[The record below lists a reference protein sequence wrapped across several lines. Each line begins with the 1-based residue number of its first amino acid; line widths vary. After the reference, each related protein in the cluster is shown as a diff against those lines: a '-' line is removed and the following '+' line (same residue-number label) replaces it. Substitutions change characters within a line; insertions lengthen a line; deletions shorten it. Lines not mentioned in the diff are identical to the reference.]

1 MRATTLLALLLAC
14 AFARAPELARA
25 RTVLPARGHVELA
38 AGPRS
43 MTDDC
48 DACRTFMKAVERQVS
63 RGKIQGE
70 MAAAIAEMCEE
81 ATHGETSQMS
91 VCVAAGEAGLRFAT
105 RYLENHPEL
114 GDRACRAL
122 EMCDDVR
129 AMDSGEE
136 SVVRSMGARE
146 TRAVRAAAA
155 NARTVADDETC
166 ADCVMASNLLANEL
180 RSNTTSAFV
189 VSEVDALCTALGTE
203 LAAECDALI
212 EPYVPVLLNAL
223 ADKLKDACTKMGIC
237 SENER

>member
-1 MRATTLLALLLAC
+1 MRATTLFTLLLAC
-14 AFARAPELARA
+14 ACACAPELARA
-25 RTVLPARGHVELA
+25 RSVLPARGHVELT

-43 MTDDC
+43 TTDDC
-48 DACRTFMKAVERQVS
+48 DACQTFMKAVERKISQ
-63 RGKIQGE
+63 GKIQGE

-114 GDRACRAL
+114 GDKACQAL
-122 EMCDDVR
+122 EMCDN
-129 AMDSGEE
+129 AQAPHSAAE
-136 SVVRSMGARE
+136 SVVRSMSAGE
-146 TRAVRAAAA
+146 TRMVCAAAA
-155 NARTVADDETC
+155 NARTVAADETC

-180 RSNTTSAFV
+180 RSNTTIAFV

-203 LAAECDALI
+203 LAPECDSLV

-237 SENER
+237 PEDER